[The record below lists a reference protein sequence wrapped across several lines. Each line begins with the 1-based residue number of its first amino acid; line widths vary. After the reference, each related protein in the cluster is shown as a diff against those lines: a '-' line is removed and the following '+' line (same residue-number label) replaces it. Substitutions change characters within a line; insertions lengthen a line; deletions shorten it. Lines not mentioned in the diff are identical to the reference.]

1 MNFDESGKEQKNK
14 YVRESIYILYM
25 YIYRVKTKIDDERN
39 IYRIYKLWELQ
50 M

>member
-14 YVRESIYILYM
+14 YVRESIYILYT
-25 YIYRVKTKIDDERN
+25 YRVKTKIDDERN